1 MVFLISKL
9 IQFECGLR
17 GTRASQRAWQNRAAQ
32 HHYQTTHVMFN
43 SQTLHWT
50 REEKSRWIT
59 KSLGTVTLLF
69 LYNVGAF
76 VSSPSSLT
84 WISMSLLKGVS
95 GCLHEACAHQLAT
108 VLVKRFKP
116 QHSRVVPSLETILV
130 LLCLR
135 DKIQHPNDS
144 DVCMCV
150 QLPSHMWLLVTPWTV
165 ALQAPLS
172 REFPR

>member
-32 HHYQTTHVMFN
+32 HHYQTTHVTFN
-43 SQTLHWT
+43 SQTLPWT
-50 REEKSRWIT
+50 REEKSQWIT
-59 KSLGTVTLLF
+59 KSLGTATLLF
-69 LYNVGAF
+69 LYNVGL
-76 VSSPSSLT
+76 VPSPSSLT

-95 GCLHEACAHQLAT
+95 MCLHGAYAHQLAT

-116 QHSRVVPSLETILV
+116 QYSRVVPSLETILV

-144 DVCMCV
+144 DMCMCV
-150 QLPSHMWLLVTPWTV
+150 QLLSHMWLFATPWTV